1 LNVPRLLSPGWVH
14 NAVMPGRSI
23 DEQRLAFGRVA
34 ELYDRARPSY
44 PSEAIDEL
52 VAFAGLRPGARVL
65 EVGAGTGKA
74 TRMLADRGFAV
85 QALEPDAAMAAVARR
100 TCGGYLLVEI
110 VQTSF
115 EAWQPGERVHAVV
128 CAQAW
133 HWITPEVR
141 YVRAGEAL
149 LPRGT
154 LASIWTFPC
163 WATTPL
169 RDRLRDAYSESVPDL
184 APDFP
189 MHPASEPTN
198 LAGDWQAEID
208 SSKDFADPR
217 VREHQWS
224 CSHATADYVALLQTH
239 QDHILLEP
247 EKRQRLMA
255 AVSLVIDQAGGAI
268 NIDYITRLC
277 LAHRL

>member
-1 LNVPRLLSPGWVH
+1 
-14 NAVMPGRSI
+14 
-23 DEQRLAFGRVA
+23 
-34 ELYDRARPSY
+34 
-44 PSEAIDEL
+44 
-52 VAFAGLRPGARVL
+52 
-65 EVGAGTGKA
+65 
-74 TRMLADRGFAV
+74 
-85 QALEPDAAMAAVARR
+85 
-100 TCGGYLLVEI
+100 
-110 VQTSF
+110 
-115 EAWQPGERVHAVV
+115 
-128 CAQAW
+128 
-133 HWITPEVR
+133 
-141 YVRAGEAL
+141 
-149 LPRGT
+149 
-154 LASIWTFPC
+154 
-163 WATTPL
+163 
-169 RDRLRDAYSESVPDL
+169 
-184 APDFP
+184 

-198 LAGDWQAEID
+198 LAGDWQAEIE